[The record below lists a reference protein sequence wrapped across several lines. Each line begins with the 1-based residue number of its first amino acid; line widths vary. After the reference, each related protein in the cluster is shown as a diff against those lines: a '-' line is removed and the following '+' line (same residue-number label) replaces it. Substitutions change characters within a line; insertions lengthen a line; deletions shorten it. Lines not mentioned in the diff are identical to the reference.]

1 MRSRFARGL
10 VAVIALSGAACATP
24 AAPGRAADAQIAAR
38 STEVI
43 RRESSRGPE
52 ALIKG
57 FPALE
62 GKKAIGEKP
71 TAFVCKRGA
80 CEAPTSD
87 PAALRRALAAF

>member
-1 MRSRFARGL
+1 VHVAR
-10 VAVIALSGAACATP
+10 VP
-24 AAPGRAADAQIAAR
+24 AAGL
-38 STEVI
+38 
-43 RRESSRGPE
+43 PE

-87 PAALRRALAAF
+87 PAALRKALAAF